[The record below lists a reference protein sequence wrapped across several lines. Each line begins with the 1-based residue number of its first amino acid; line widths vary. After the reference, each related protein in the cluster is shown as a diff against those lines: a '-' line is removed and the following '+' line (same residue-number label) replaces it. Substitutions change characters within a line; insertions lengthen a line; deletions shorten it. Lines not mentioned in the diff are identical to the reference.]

1 MFTYIDK
8 LYGRIYADVAA
19 AWNGPFSEMGPLR
32 KDVGAELRLGMGSFY
47 LLPTALFVSATYGLD
62 DFDFQLDEGF
72 LTPTGENTV
81 RYGKS
86 WQWHFGI
93 LFGFDL

>member
-1 MFTYIDK
+1 
-8 LYGRIYADVAA
+8 
-19 AWNGPFSEMGPLR
+19 
-32 KDVGAELRLGMGSFY
+32 MGSFY

-62 DFDFQLDEGF
+62 AFDFQLDEGF
-72 LTPTGENTV
+72 LTPSGENTV
-81 RYGKS
+81 RYGQS